1 MSVVDEI
8 LEYFPDNLRKQL
20 NFIDDV
26 QEIRVRANKNVCI
39 VKNSKNIQLDVVVT
53 FNDIE
58 EIFYNICERSI
69 HTYQD
74 EINNGFIT
82 LKNGCRVG
90 IAGTAVVE
98 KDNIISIKNITSLN
112 FRVAFDRIG
121 CSECISK
128 LIYNNLLIAGPP
140 NSGKTTFLRDIA
152 RKLSVDKKVCIIDE
166 RNEISG
172 VNNCFN
178 KNNMIDC
185 LIGYKKSYGIS
196 LAIRTLSPQFIIFDE
211 IGSFEECQGVCDS
224 LNSGIKV
231 ITTVHCYDKKEF
243 LSRPICNLLLKS
255 NCFEYV
261 VFLSEQAGE
270 VSMVYKI
277 KGDELCEY
285 LEY

>member
-1 MSVVDEI
+1 MNLFDELETQNKQIPLAEI
-8 LEYFPDNLRKQL
+8 LRPKTLKEYFGQNQ
-20 NFIDDV
+20 
-26 QEIRVRANKNVCI
+26 
-39 VKNSKNIQLDVVVT
+39 
-53 FNDIE
+53 
-58 EIFYNICERSI
+58 
-69 HTYQD
+69 
-74 EINNGFIT
+74 
-82 LKNGCRVG
+82 
-90 IAGTAVVE
+90 
-98 KDNIISIKNITSLN
+98 IISENSALQ
-112 FRVAFDRIG
+112 
-121 CSECISK
+121 
-128 LIYNNLLIAGPP
+128 NLLTSKRLFSLLLWGTPGC
-140 NSGKTTFLRDIA
+140 GKTTFLRDIA